1 MRVDI
6 TTRPSMTVMLVSAV
20 LLLASAA
27 ALADPPGYDF
37 MMFPDRMA
45 LVVGDTNQA
54 PKGVI
59 SEKDAA
65 ALTAGAQP
73 LSGRSIVLMYHGKY
87 YIVPDKRMANGEM
100 ASHAVMSAA
109 KSAGK

>member
-6 TTRPSMTVMLVSAV
+6 TSRSTRTVMLVSA
-20 LLLASAA
+20 LFLLAPA
-27 ALADPPGYDF
+27 ALADVPGYDF

-45 LVVGDTNQA
+45 LVVGDANQA
-54 PKGVI
+54 PKAVI
-59 SEKDAA
+59 SEQDAA
-65 ALTAGAQP
+65 ALTAGVQP

-87 YIVPDKRMANGEM
+87 YIVQDKRMPNGEM